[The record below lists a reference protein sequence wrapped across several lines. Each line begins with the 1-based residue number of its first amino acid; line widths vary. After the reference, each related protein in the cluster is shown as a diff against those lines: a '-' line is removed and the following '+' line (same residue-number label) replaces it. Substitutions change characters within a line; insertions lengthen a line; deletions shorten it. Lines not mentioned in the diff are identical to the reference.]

1 MDKLL
6 DKSKKNIL
14 ITLYRSFDNEGKT
27 NKKGNQLL
35 EKDDNILK
43 KIMEHFKNTIKIDNK
58 NTANIIINHTEL
70 LESIKNIKDKTIE
83 KSTDIKELINSLKT
97 DEVFNKLIIE
107 YNKELIKNNVKE
119 YNTEE
124 LFTSLISVCNKGLE
138 EIEKEK
144 VKYDNNNIYKKLFE
158 KYFKESEQKEE
169 NKEQFKN
176 FIIKTGEYDNIINE
190 ILKDINEYI
199 LYFNIIYNKKR
210 ENKDLINIFICIL
223 FNKILKEYELYLYYN
238 LQKLKKAT
246 EEFDKEYSVIK
257 KLLIIDKKNKDK
269 FDKEFNKINK
279 VFDNKIISGYITTIN
294 EKYVKDVYKND
305 KNNDNIK
312 EIFNVIENVE
322 IFEKITWGLKTYIS
336 DDVKGIKKEEDEGLN
351 KEVEEEYKKI
361 EEEKKIKDKKDF
373 IESKKRHEE
382 FREIK
387 RKRIESVNNSKAI
400 EEIEKGFFPRIRK
413 ILDEK
418 GDINYADVYELF
430 FNKDNGLIKNIEDIS
445 YLENVAHI
453 VNILYNTD
461 NLNRQILFGKIY
473 PNHVIYYNDV
483 YVSNSE

>member
-14 ITLYRSFDNEGKT
+14 ITLYRSFDNEGKID
-27 NKKGNQLL
+27 KKGIPFIL
-35 EKDDNILK
+35 EEDDKILK
-43 KIMEHFKNTIKIDNK
+43 KIMEHFKKFTIKIDNK
-58 NTANIIINHTEL
+58 NIANIIINHKEL
-70 LESIKNIKDKTIE
+70 LESVKKIEDKTTE
-83 KSTDIKELINSLKT
+83 KPTEIKEIINSLKS
-97 DEVFNKLIIE
+97 DGELDKLIIE
-107 YNKELIKNNVKE
+107 YNQELIKTNKIVKE
-119 YNTEE
+119 YEIKE
-124 LFTSLISVCNKGLE
+124 LLESLKSDCIKGVD
-138 EIEKEK
+138 EIENI
-144 VKYDNNNIYKKLFE
+144 KYDKNIYKDLFQ

-169 NKEQFKN
+169 NKEKFNN
-176 FIIKTGEYDNIINE
+176 FIENAGEYDAKLNIF
-190 ILKDINEYI
+190 LKDINDYI
-199 LYFNIIYNKKR
+199 SYFNILYNKQR
-210 ENKDLINIFICIL
+210 ENKKDLINIFICLL
-223 FNKILKEYELYLYYN
+223 FNKILKEYEPYLYSN

-246 EEFDKEYSVIK
+246 EEFETHYSGIK

-279 VFDNKIISGYITTIN
+279 VFDNKIISDYITNIN
-294 EKYVKDVYKND
+294 KYYVKNVYIND
-305 KNNDNIK
+305 KNNDKIK
-312 EIFNVIENVE
+312 EIFYVIENIE
-322 IFEKITWGLKTYIS
+322 IFEKIIWGFKTYIS
-336 DDVKGIKKEEDEGLN
+336 DGIKGIKKEEDEELN
-351 KEVEEEYKKI
+351 KEIEEVYKKL

-387 RKRIESVNNSKAI
+387 RKRKESVNNSKAI

-418 GDINYADVYELF
+418 GEINYADVYELF
-430 FNKDNGLIKNIEDIS
+430 FNKDNGLIKNIEDMS

-483 YVSNSE
+483 